1 MKACRLAIIVVTI
14 LSAVNALAL
23 QAASNN
29 TCGDC
34 DAQPPPF
41 ELGVAMSGI
50 HLSDNNNSGVGARAV
65 FNLNS
70 FFSLEGE
77 GNFFL
82 NNASPKGFSGGRA
95 VEGLFGP
102 KIGLRTDSV
111 GIFAKVRPGV
121 ISFSNTIQGITLN
134 PTLPFPISIQT
145 RRLTEPAL
153 DLGTVIEFYPARH
166 WVWRSDIGDTMI
178 FYRSA
183 SLLGIRIPGSTRS
196 NFQFNTVPK
205 SSAGSVRSEEHTS

>member
-1 MKACRLAIIVVTI
+1 MKACHLVMILAVSLI
-14 LSAVNALAL
+14 AGHAAAL

-29 TCGDC
+29 SCSDC
-34 DAQPPPF
+34 NDQPPRF
-41 ELGVAMSGI
+41 ELGVTISGI
-50 HLSDNNNSGVGARAV
+50 HLSDNNNFGVGARAV

-102 KIGLRTDSV
+102 KIGLRTDNV

-121 ISFSNTIQGITLN
+121 ISFSNTIQGITIT
-134 PTLPFPISIQT
+134 PTFP
-145 RRLTEPAL
+145 L
-153 DLGTVIEFYPARH
+153 
-166 WVWRSDIGDTMI
+166 
-178 FYRSA
+178 
-183 SLLGIRIPGSTRS
+183 
-196 NFQFNTVPK
+196 
-205 SSAGSVRSEEHTS
+205 

>member
-1 MKACRLAIIVVTI
+1 MKACHLVIILAMA
-14 LSAVNALAL
+14 LGAVNARAL
-23 QAASNN
+23 QTAANSS
-29 TCGDC
+29 CSSCSD
-34 DAQPPPF
+34 QPPRF

-50 HLSDNNNSGVGARAV
+50 HLSDNNNFGVGARAV

-77 GNFFL
+77 GNFFV

-145 RRLTEPAL
+145 GRLTEPAL

-166 WVWRSDIGDTMI
+166 WAWRSDIGDTMI

-183 SLLGIRIPGSTRS
+183 SFLGIRIPGSTRS
-196 NFQFNTVPK
+196 NFQFST
-205 SSAGSVRSEEHTS
+205 GLQYRF

>member
-34 DAQPPPF
+34 DAQPPRF
-41 ELGVAMSGI
+41 ELGVAASGI
-50 HLSDNNNSGVGARAV
+50 HLSDNNNFGVGARAV

-82 NNASPKGFSGGRA
+82 NNASPKLFSGGRA

-102 KIGLRTDSV
+102 KIGLRTENV

-121 ISFSNTIQGITLN
+121 ISFSNTIQGITIN
-134 PTLPFPISIQT
+134 PTVPFSFSVQT
-145 RRLTEPAL
+145 GRLTAPAL
-153 DLGTVIEFYPARH
+153 DLGTVVEFYPARH
-166 WVWRSDIGDTMI
+166 WAWRTDIGDTMV
-178 FYRSA
+178 FYRS
-183 SLLGIRIPGSTRS
+183 SSFSSIRVPGTTRS
-196 NFQFNTVPK
+196 NFQFNT
-205 SSAGSVRSEEHTS
+205 GLQYRF